1 MDVQDVLRD
10 IGLIL
15 GAGLLSAPVAAF
27 LRLPVM
33 LVLVGAGALIGPSAL
48 GLVANPLEGL
58 GAQLVFT
65 LGVSLILFYGGLQ
78 ISLRVISRTAVG
90 LGLLVLPGVLITA
103 LIVAVVAAPVFSV
116 PFTVALLLGSVLAAT
131 DPAILIPLF
140 DRLGI
145 RRKVAQTVIE
155 ESAFNDPTGTI
166 LALTVAAAVVGG
178 GVTMSDTI
186 VDFAQ
191 SLVLGAL
198 FGIGGGLLLAVML
211 SSHTVGVWRE
221 SPAVVVLALVSLQ
234 YFTAD
239 ELGGSSYLAA
249 FVMGLVVCNA
259 ELFGIAQNVEHTHLL
274 ESSMGQVSEV
284 AVLAVFVTLGINLPF
299 AALQEYFWGGLVVMF
314 VFIFIARPVTV
325 LACLLPDRR
334 GKWTWQELVFLS
346 WCRETGVVPAAIA
359 SLLVADQVEGAEIAV
374 ALVAM
379 AIVVTLL
386 LQATTA
392 GALARR
398 LGLSES
404 TDAVRSGPEIDPAR
418 E

>member
-1 MDVQDVLRD
+1 MDVQEVLRD

-15 GAGLLSAPVAAF
+15 GAGLLAAPVAAL

-33 LVLVGAGALIGPSAL
+33 LVLVGVGALIGPSAL
-48 GLVANPLEGL
+48 GLVENPLGGL

-65 LGVSLILFYGGLQ
+65 LGVSLILFHGGIQ
-78 ISLRVISRTAVG
+78 ISLRVISRTAFG
-90 LGLLVLPGVLITA
+90 LGMLVLPGVLVTA
-103 LIVAVVAAPVFSV
+103 LIVAAVAAPIFSV

-140 DRLGI
+140 DRI
-145 RRKVAQTVIE
+145 RLRPKVSQTVIA

-166 LALTVAAAVVGG
+166 LALTVASAVVGG
-178 GVTMSDTI
+178 GVTMSDT
-186 VDFAQ
+186 VLDFVQ

-198 FGIGGGLLLAVML
+198 FGLGGGILLALML
-211 SSHTVGVWRE
+211 SSHVVGIWRE
-221 SPAVVVLALVSLQ
+221 SPAVVVLALVSLE

-249 FVMGLVVCNA
+249 FVMGLVVGNSDVI
-259 ELFGIAQNVEHTHLL
+259 GIGRNVEHTALL
-274 ESSMGQVSEV
+274 GSFMTQVAEI

-299 AALQEYFWGGLVVMF
+299 AALQDYFWGGLVVMF
-314 VFIFIARPVTV
+314 VFVFVARPVTV
-325 LACLLPDRR
+325 LVCLLPDRR
-334 GKWTWQELVFLS
+334 SNWTWQELVFLC

-359 SLLVADQVEGAEIAV
+359 SLLLAREVEGAEIAV

-379 AIVVTLL
+379 AIVMTLL

-392 GALARR
+392 GPLARR
-398 LGLSES
+398 LGLLE
-404 TDAVRSGPEIDPAR
+404 DVDPGTSSLQT
-418 E
+418 

>member
-48 GLVANPLEGL
+48 GLVESPLEGL

-65 LGVSLILFYGGLQ
+65 LGVSLILFHGGLQ

-103 LIVAVVAAPVFSV
+103 LIVAAVAAPVFSV

-140 DRLGI
+140 DRLCL
-145 RRKVAQTVIE
+145 RRKVAQTVIA

-186 VDFAQ
+186 VDFGQ

-211 SSHTVGVWRE
+211 SSRAVGVWRE

-239 ELGGSSYLAA
+239 VLGGSSYLAA
-249 FVMGLVVCNA
+249 FVMGLVVSNSD
-259 ELFGIAQNVEHTHLL
+259 LFGVDRNVEHSRLL
-274 ESSMGQVSEV
+274 ESFMEQVSEI
-284 AVLAVFVTLGINLPF
+284 AVLAVFITLGINLPF
-299 AALQEYFWGGLVVMF
+299 ATLQEYFWGGLVVM
-314 VFIFIARPVTV
+314 VAFIFVARPVTV
-325 LACLLPDRR
+325 FVCLLPDRR
-334 GKWTWQELVFLS
+334 GRWTWQELVFLS

-398 LGLSES
+398 LGLTES
-404 TDAVRSGPEIDPAR
+404 TDAARSEAR
-418 E
+418 TQ